1 MQTIYTIL
9 TVGVIIYFLVYI
21 IFIMCCKKPIKT
33 LFLFTVSGILSLLVV
48 NLTTKFTGVSLPI
61 NPYTVGVSAA
71 GGIAG
76 TVALLIIKI
85 IFSI

>member
-1 MQTIYTIL
+1 MQTIYNIL
-9 TVGVIIYFLVYI
+9 TVAVIIYFLVYI
-21 IFIMCCKKPIKT
+21 ILVMCCKKPIKT
-33 LFLFTVSGILSLLVV
+33 LLLFTLSGILALAMV
-48 NLTTKFTGVSLPI
+48 NLTSKFTGVSLPV

-76 TVALLIIKI
+76 TAALLIIKI